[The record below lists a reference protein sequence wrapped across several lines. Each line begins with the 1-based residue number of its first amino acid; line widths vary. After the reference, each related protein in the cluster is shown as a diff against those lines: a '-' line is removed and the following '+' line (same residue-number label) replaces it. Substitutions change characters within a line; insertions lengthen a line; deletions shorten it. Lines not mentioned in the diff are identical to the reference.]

1 MEVLFPEYFQSV
13 SRIFSYHEKHFNT
26 MELDKTGFFNFFSN
40 ISKYFNVFPV
50 LCVDFYTRFFVV
62 RRSCRVSDSLP
73 IILYDWKEIKEFH
86 IVFIYLFV
94 YFRAANEGKNTE
106 EKGMRR
112 L

>member
-1 MEVLFPEYFQSV
+1 
-13 SRIFSYHEKHFNT
+13 
-26 MELDKTGFFNFFSN
+26 MELDKTGFFNFFFN
-40 ISKYFNVFPV
+40 ISKYFNVIKEVQFFPV
-50 LCVDFYTRFFVV
+50 LWGHFYTRFSVV

-73 IILYDWKEIKEFH
+73 ITLYDWKEIKEFH